1 MARGYATMN
10 NLSEVLAELH
20 NIVAD
25 NSKYTTWTVSSP
37 HLVMLWERAQE
48 LERDACLKR
57 ADIALLGAQR
67 SLRNRVLKA
76 IRTGDE
82 HD

>member
-1 MARGYATMN
+1 MS

-20 NIVAD
+20 NIVAN

-48 LERDACLKR
+48 LERDACLAK
-57 ADIALLGAQR
+57 ADIALLGAEKA
-67 SLRNRVLKA
+67 LRNRVLKA
-76 IRTGDE
+76 MRTREKAD
-82 HD
+82 D

>member
-1 MARGYATMN
+1 MS
-10 NLSEVLAELH
+10 NLSEVLSELH

-48 LERDACLKR
+48 LERDAC
-57 ADIALLGAQR
+57 A
-67 SLRNRVLKA
+67 RVCEELEYIEEDGSRLTGKFWARA
-76 IRTGDE
+76 IRERGRS
-82 HD
+82 